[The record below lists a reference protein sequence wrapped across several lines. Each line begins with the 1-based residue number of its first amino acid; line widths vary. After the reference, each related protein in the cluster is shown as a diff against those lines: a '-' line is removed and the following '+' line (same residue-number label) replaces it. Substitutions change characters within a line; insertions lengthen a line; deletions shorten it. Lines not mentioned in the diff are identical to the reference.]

1 MTTTVTVRN
10 FTGKTISVEVNPATK
25 VSGLKDTIAQ
35 TTLCKWAKPALTWKG
50 HELRDHQS
58 LSHYN
63 VADRDVLYICERQFF
78 GLKSRMVFDLG
89 KWSVPP
95 SKVPKIFL
103 QFEKSDGSHFTLEV
117 NSDITIAQLK
127 RDVAVEEK
135 IDVPKLKFVSSMEDP
150 EDPETVFVSEP
161 QDLPEEALIS
171 QYPLSNSTIVICGP
185 PPPLKPPPTFNV
197 HVILYDDA
205 RKLDVEA
212 KLQQTLNEFREAVL
226 LQHDVSIADD
236 VLMLVGKEVVGDE
249 IPIWDLGFVPDC
261 TVHAGELAQNS
272 TRLRTSLTSF
282 YVL

>member
-1 MTTTVTVRN
+1 M
-10 FTGKTISVEVNPATK
+10 
-25 VSGLKDTIAQ
+25 
-35 TTLCKWAKPALTWKG
+35 
-50 HELRDHQS
+50 
-58 LSHYN
+58 
-63 VADRDVLYICERQFF
+63 
-78 GLKSRMVFDLG
+78 
-89 KWSVPP
+89 PP
-95 SKVPKIFL
+95 SKVPKISL
-103 QFEKSDGSHFTLEV
+103 QFEKPDGRHFALEV
-117 NSDITIAQLK
+117 NSDITVAQLK
-127 RDVAVEEK
+127 REVAVEEK
-135 IDVPKLKFVSSMEDP
+135 VDVPKLKFVSSMEDP

-249 IPIWDLGFVPDC
+249 IPIWDLGFAPDC
-261 TVHAGELAQNS
+261 TIHAGDLAQKS
-272 TRLRTSLTSF
+272 IRLRTALTSVCSAF
-282 YVL
+282 HLL